1 MTESEG
7 AGILDDI
14 RAGVI
19 AGDMDSVASLTET
32 ALASG
37 LDAKT
42 IMDEAL
48 VAAMSVVGDKFE
60 RKEYYVA

>member
-1 MTESEG
+1 MVTSHES

-19 AGDMDSVASLTET
+19 AGDMESVASLTET

-37 LDAKT
+37 LEAKT
-42 IMDEAL
+42 
-48 VAAMSVVGDKFE
+48 
-60 RKEYYVA
+60 